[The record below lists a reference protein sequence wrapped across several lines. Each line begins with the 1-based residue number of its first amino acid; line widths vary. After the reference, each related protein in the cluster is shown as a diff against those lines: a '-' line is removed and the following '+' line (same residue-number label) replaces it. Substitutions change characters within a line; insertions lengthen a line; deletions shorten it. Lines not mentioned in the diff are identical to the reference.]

1 MKVTLNVS
9 TQLMIV
15 ILIATT
21 LIVTGVSNFLLFQ
34 TAFLQQESRLQQL
47 AKSQARLMEA
57 VAEFDERYSVYAY
70 QGDAEEAT
78 LSQIKQ
84 ALDNYDG
91 LGETGEFALAKKQD
105 DHILFLLNHR
115 HDTGDDQ
122 SGHSGIAIGS
132 IKAVPMQLALSGKSG
147 TIVGLD
153 YRGVEVLAAYEPVK
167 KLEYGIVAKIDLNE
181 IYAPFI
187 RSFLISLAIGALVI
201 SVGAFGF
208 YRIMNPLIKRIT
220 KSESDLRLI
229 LNSAEEGIFGV
240 DLQGQ
245 CIFANAACL
254 RMLGY
259 TEPHEFL
266 GKQMHE
272 LIHHHH
278 VDGSLYDVN
287 DCTLMKALEEEQPAV
302 INDEVYWK
310 KDGSSF
316 FTESRIYP
324 MYERNRCCGGVI
336 MFVDITLSR
345 QAEESQRLAA
355 SVYNNV
361 HEGLLVTD
369 ADANIVSVNRAFT
382 LITGYSVEE
391 VLDKNPRILK
401 SGKQGSEFYQQMWE
415 ALNLKGVWQ
424 GEIWNRNKRGEIYP
438 QWETISVVKAEDGRV
453 LNYVAAFSDI
463 TPLKVS
469 HERMEFLAHH
479 DPLTGLPNRLLFNA
493 RLDLSI
499 QNARRKG
506 RQVAVLMLDLD
517 GFKAVNDTL
526 GHQVG
531 DQLLQQVSSRL
542 SGQVREEDTVTR
554 LGGDEFA
561 LALYDIGNEYNAES
575 VAVNILE
582 NIKRTYYLEDE
593 EVHISCS
600 IGVSMF
606 PEHFHTRESLLE
618 AADKAMYAAKRKGK
632 GCVQSFS
639 LLR

>member
-9 TQLMIV
+9 TQLLIV

-34 TAFLQQESRLQQL
+34 TAFVQQESRLQQL

-91 LGETGEFALAKKQD
+91 LGETGEFTLAKNQGNY
-105 DHILFLLNHR
+105 ILFLLNHR
-115 HDTGDDQ
+115 HAVIGDN
-122 SGHSGIAIGS
+122 SGGLTIDMGS
-132 IKAVPMQLALSGKSG
+132 NKAVPMQLALSGKSG
-147 TIVGLD
+147 TIVALD
-153 YRGVEVLAAYEPVK
+153 YRGVEVLAAYEPVN

-187 RSFLISLAIGALVI
+187 RSFIVSLAIGALVI
-201 SVGAFGF
+201 SVGALGF
-208 YRIMNPLIKRIT
+208 YRIMNPLILRIT

-259 TEPHEFL
+259 TEPEEFL

-278 VDGSLYDVN
+278 VDGSLYDIA

-302 INDEVYWK
+302 IGDEVYWK

-336 MFVDITLSR
+336 MFVDITQSK
-345 QAEESQRLAA
+345 QAEENKRLAA

-361 HEGLLVTD
+361 HEGILVTD
-369 ADANIVSVNRAFT
+369 ADAKIVSVNRAFT
-382 LITGYSVEE
+382 LITGYSIEE
-391 VLDKNPRILK
+391 VMGKNPRLLK
-401 SGKQGSEFYQQMWE
+401 SGKQGSEFYQQMWG
-415 ALNLKGVWQ
+415 ALKQKGVWQ
-424 GEIWNRNKRGEIYP
+424 GEIWNRNKHGEIYP

-506 RQVAVLMLDLD
+506 RQVAVLMMDLD

-526 GHQVG
+526 GHQAG

-561 LALYDIGNEYNAES
+561 LVLYDIGNEYNAES

-606 PEHFHTRESLLE
+606 PEHFHTRESLLK
-618 AADKAMYAAKRKGK
+618 AADKAMYAAKHKGK

>member
-1 MKVTLNVS
+1 MKVTLNAS
-9 TQLMIV
+9 TQLLIV

-21 LIVTGVSNFLLFQ
+21 LVVAGVSNYLLFQ
-34 TAFLQQESRLQQL
+34 TAFVQETNRLQQL

-91 LGETGEFALAKKQD
+91 LGESGELILAKKHES
-105 DHILFLLNHR
+105 HILFLLNHR
-115 HDTGDDQ
+115 HDTHDDH
-122 SGHSGIAIGS
+122 SGHSAIAIGS
-132 IKAVPMQLALSGKSG
+132 DKALPMQLALAGESG
-147 TIVGLD
+147 TIVASD
-153 YRGVEVLAAYEPVK
+153 YRGVEVLAAFEPVK
-167 KLEYGIVAKIDLNE
+167 KLEYGIVAKIDINE

-187 RSFLISLAIGALVI
+187 RSFLISMAIGALI
-201 SVGAFGF
+201 IAVGALCF
-208 YRIMNPLIKRIT
+208 YRIINPLILRIT

-240 DLQGQ
+240 DLQGE

-259 TEPHEFL
+259 TEPEEFL
-266 GKQMHE
+266 GKHMHE

-278 VDGSLYDVN
+278 ADGRFYDIS
-287 DCTLMKALEEEQPAV
+287 DCSLMKALEEEQPAV

-324 MYERNRCCGGVI
+324 MYERNKCCGGVI
-336 MFVDITLSR
+336 MFVDITQSK

-361 HEGLLVTD
+361 QEGILVTD

-382 LITGYSVEE
+382 FITGYSIEE
-391 VLDKNPRILK
+391 VIGKNPRLLN
-401 SGKQGSEFYQQMWE
+401 SGKQGREFYQQMWD
-415 ALNLKGVWQ
+415 ALKQKGLWK
-424 GEIWNRNKRGEIYP
+424 GEIWNRNKHGEIYP
-438 QWETISVVKAEDGRV
+438 QWETISVVKAENGRV

-506 RQVAVLMLDLD
+506 RQVAVLMMDLD

-561 LALYDIGNEYNAES
+561 LVLYDIGNEYNAES
-575 VAVNILE
+575 VAGNILE
-582 NIKRTYYLEDE
+582 NVKRTYYLEDE

-606 PEHFHTRESLLE
+606 PEHFHTRENLLE
-618 AADKAMYAAKRKGK
+618 AADKAMYAAKHKGK

>member
-1 MKVTLNVS
+1 MKVTLNTS
-9 TQLMIV
+9 FHLMIV

-21 LIVTGVSNFLLFQ
+21 LIVTGVSNYLLFQ

-57 VAEFDERYSVYAY
+57 VAEFDQRYSIYAY

-91 LGETGEFALAKKQD
+91 LGETGEFILAKKQD
-105 DHILFLLNHR
+105 DHISFLLNHR
-115 HDTGDDQ
+115 HDIDDD
-122 SGHSGIAIGS
+122 HSEHSDITIGS
-132 IKAVPMQLALSGKSG
+132 NKAVPMQLALAGQSG
-147 TIVGLD
+147 TIIALD
-153 YRGVEVLAAYEPVK
+153 YRGVEVLAAYEPVN
-167 KLEYGIVAKIDLNE
+167 KLAYGIVAKIDLNE

-187 RSFLISLAIGALVI
+187 RSFIVSLAIGALVI

-208 YRIMNPLIKRIT
+208 YRIMNPLIQRIT

-240 DLQGQ
+240 DLQGK

-259 TEPHEFL
+259 TEPEEFI

-278 VDGSLYDVN
+278 VDGSPYDVA
-287 DCTLMKALEEEQPAV
+287 DCTLMKALEEQQSAV
-302 INDEVYWK
+302 IGDEVYWK

-355 SVYNNV
+355 SVYDNV
-361 HEGLLVTD
+361 HEGILVTD
-369 ADANIVSVNRAFT
+369 SDAKIVSVNQAFT
-382 LITGYSVEE
+382 KITGYSLQE
-391 VLDKNPRILK
+391 VMGKNPSLLQ
-401 SGKQGSEFYQQMWE
+401 SGKQDNAFYKDMWNS
-415 ALNLKGVWQ
+415 LNTHGFWQ
-424 GEIWNRNKRGEIYP
+424 GEIWNRNKKGEIYP
-438 QWETISVVKAEDGRV
+438 QWETISAVKSNDGSIQ
-453 LNYVAAFSDI
+453 NYVAAFSDI
-463 TPLKVS
+463 TPLKIN
-469 HERMEFLAHH
+469 HKRMEYLAHH

-499 QNARRKG
+499 QNARRKN
-506 RQVAVLMLDLD
+506 VV
-517 GFKAVNDTL
+517 
-526 GHQVG
+526 
-531 DQLLQQVSSRL
+531 
-542 SGQVREEDTVTR
+542 
-554 LGGDEFA
+554 
-561 LALYDIGNEYNAES
+561 
-575 VAVNILE
+575 
-582 NIKRTYYLEDE
+582 
-593 EVHISCS
+593 
-600 IGVSMF
+600 
-606 PEHFHTRESLLE
+606 
-618 AADKAMYAAKRKGK
+618 
-632 GCVQSFS
+632 
-639 LLR
+639 